1 MAIQAI
7 ARLVLVCVLVVGAA
21 SAAFAQQDR
30 EVDRKQSDL
39 KREYNEAKE
48 KQMIIRDAAED
59 KPRPTTGRRRGNTT
73 TGYDYTQVKG
83 FSLRAMYDRIDQ
95 VFASAETLE
104 LFEDEFHVDGTFDV
118 PGRSGK
124 GSAQIKQIEV
134 YYAEATPEEMDIYGV
149 EPYDLIEIRVIK
161 TVQLPPEEFGGEG
174 EESLEFGA
182 FSSSGTITSRQFI
195 LSGTDLWT
203 VIELTD
209 PALYDDVL
217 ARRSQ
222 EPTIPLPADLVTWD
236 KRGPFVIMGER
247 DLETAISRFEDFW
260 NVRDTLRTAQI
271 PPQSEASGPLSTTYV
286 PLLYPETNEVRLR
299 NPNNTPLKITEAYFT
314 GDNASEF
321 NILSKT
327 PVLLAPRGEQND
339 RTDIQFEYVG
349 DSPYE
354 TRAELFIDAGDARM
368 SQGLEVVANPGLF
381 PADIVVIDAS
391 LDQIEL
397 RSPARSGFAPDW
409 KLAYR
414 IGNPEINMPRWA
426 SGTSTLGIGYKH
438 DMFIGIVMPMNAM
451 TPDFPSPLGYDRNLL
466 VSPMGYNLAFDFT
479 SGFPFSIG
487 GNLTVLEDFDG
498 EDPYENLQVIK
509 VDPDPTDLDDFTNDF
524 FHLSSIGQ
532 LYYPIMF
539 KDRQQNPTVAFRLD
553 LGGGYMNIQRAHLV
567 QEGEAGLEREG
578 VTFTEDQ
585 VGKMVTFDKYEEY
598 FDVYFRL
605 SFINLSAKNNYG
617 MGLQYFSGSMMA
629 DAWLELT
636 DWFRVEMKYSF
647 LLRDREV
654 WEQESSY
661 FLITPRF
668 RFGLP
673 SLFN

>member
-247 DLETAISRFEDFW
+247 DLETRWRPS
-260 NVRDTLRTAQI
+260 
-271 PPQSEASGPLSTTYV
+271 
-286 PLLYPETNEVRLR
+286 
-299 NPNNTPLKITEAYFT
+299 
-314 GDNASEF
+314 
-321 NILSKT
+321 
-327 PVLLAPRGEQND
+327 
-339 RTDIQFEYVG
+339 
-349 DSPYE
+349 
-354 TRAELFIDAGDARM
+354 
-368 SQGLEVVANPGLF
+368 
-381 PADIVVIDAS
+381 
-391 LDQIEL
+391 
-397 RSPARSGFAPDW
+397 
-409 KLAYR
+409 
-414 IGNPEINMPRWA
+414 RWA
-426 SGTSTLGIGYKH
+426 
-438 DMFIGIVMPMNAM
+438 
-451 TPDFPSPLGYDRNLL
+451 
-466 VSPMGYNLAFDFT
+466 
-479 SGFPFSIG
+479 
-487 GNLTVLEDFDG
+487 
-498 EDPYENLQVIK
+498 
-509 VDPDPTDLDDFTNDF
+509 
-524 FHLSSIGQ
+524 
-532 LYYPIMF
+532 
-539 KDRQQNPTVAFRLD
+539 
-553 LGGGYMNIQRAHLV
+553 
-567 QEGEAGLEREG
+567 
-578 VTFTEDQ
+578 
-585 VGKMVTFDKYEEY
+585 
-598 FDVYFRL
+598 
-605 SFINLSAKNNYG
+605 
-617 MGLQYFSGSMMA
+617 
-629 DAWLELT
+629 
-636 DWFRVEMKYSF
+636 
-647 LLRDREV
+647 
-654 WEQESSY
+654 
-661 FLITPRF
+661 
-668 RFGLP
+668 
-673 SLFN
+673 